1 MCRRMNMP
9 YRINP
14 KNSKEVQVKKNNKWQ
29 KLKGGGH
36 ETSAQARS
44 HLTALNINVHHKKG
58 K

>member
-1 MCRRMNMP
+1 MP